1 MERNIIIKIK
11 LLNKSYGERI
21 IFNDFNLKIN
31 EGEIIAITGSSGSGK
46 STLLNILSSLEFYQS
61 GDVFVDGL
69 NIAKLSKKQ
78 QILYLR
84 NTISLV
90 FQNYALM
97 EDRSVYDNINLG
109 NVNSEDN
116 RDQCMKALVLVGLKD
131 FENRKIITLSG
142 GEQQRVALSR
152 AFIKTSKV
160 ILADEPTGNLDMK
173 NTNEIIDIFKKLKED
188 GKTVLVVTHDNSI
201 LNHFDRVINLDEF

>member
-142 GEQQRVALSR
+142 GEQQRVALAR

>member
-1 MERNIIIKIK
+1 MINIK

-31 EGEIIAITGSSGSGK
+31 EGEIIAITGISGSGK
-46 STLLNILSSLEFYQS
+46 STLLNILSSLESYQS

-69 NIAKLSKKQ
+69 NLAKLSKKQ

-109 NVNSEDN
+109 NDNSEYN
-116 RDQCMKALVLVGLKD
+116 RGQCMKALDLVGLKG

-173 NTNEIIDIFKKLKED
+173 NSNEIIGIFKKLKDD

-201 LNHFDRVINLDEF
+201 LNHFDRVIVLDEVSYKD